1 MQENFNQDEVRKIIE
16 QELTFTGGS
25 EYLSDQW
32 LSALSIRINDL
43 ILNDFDK
50 LIYILYRLD
59 INESKLMKL
68 LNDHRD
74 TDAGKLIGELII
86 ERQSQKVLT
95 RQSFSRDKTDIDEDE
110 KW

>member
-1 MQENFNQDEVRKIIE
+1 MKENFNQDEVQKIIE
-16 QELTFTGGS
+16 QELSFTGS
-25 EYLSDQW
+25 HEYSSDQW
-32 LSALSIRINDL
+32 FSSLSIRINDL

-68 LNDHRD
+68 LNDHRN

-86 ERQSQKVLT
+86 ERQVQKALV
-95 RQSFSRDKTDIDEDE
+95 RQSLGQDKTDIDENE

>member
-1 MQENFNQDEVRKIIE
+1 MQEKFNQEQVRKIIE
-16 QELTFTGGS
+16 QEMSLPVTHEDT
-25 EYLSDQW
+25 SDQW

-50 LIYILYRLD
+50 LIFILYRLD

-68 LNDHRD
+68 LNDRRNK
-74 TDAGKLIGELII
+74 DAGKLIGELII
-86 ERQSQKVLT
+86 ERQLQKVLT
-95 RQSFSRDKTDIDEDE
+95 RQSLRQNKTDIDENE